1 MDTRRPGLSLSS
13 PLSSLSCS
21 LYYHLRTSSVKLH
34 NSSLQSFK
42 RSFVVF
48 LPGHLRLAATVM
60 ESLPPPVPY
69 QAYRSKRHS
78 RNFSNQTLPPSTT
91 PSPLPPS
98 SPTSIT
104 AVHEPLPSSA
114 RPEASRAETDYRP
127 MDKTRRRSSLGR
139 EPPVLEISTKSVP
152 ASEPNRNSSP
162 PNSATPTNGS
172 NGTIQPTIA
181 ATLHP
186 RPASSASTSIRPVD
200 TSRRASDIPS
210 SSSAS
215 TPTTSRRTST
225 FRHIPP
231 RHPSAAATPST
242 LRSSTGS
249 FVRDSPVSARQ
260 FDQVP
265 TPRET
270 IRPTPVKPIAHTSSH
285 GTQIS
290 TTSTL
295 GSDSHTHTPVHRHDT
310 SRTHSPHVSSD
321 LPHPSVRTTSLQHSL
336 HPSTKSPSPV
346 PLSGTPTPIGSA
358 SPASTPSRS
367 HTPIRTS
374 APYRPGFQP
383 KGVYRPR
390 TDEFLDARRE
400 FRDVGRV
407 ERTRLERRLEKL
419 IHLHFGSES
428 EKKAVERPRQSKRM
442 SSLFDFD
449 IKELRNMDA
458 GDLWRGVVQSQI
470 TPGSKADI
478 RAAEQHVTPWQ
489 EDATVSACPLCTAS
503 FHSITNR
510 KHHCRLCGRII
521 CALPPKHPQRPAT
534 CSLLFVVDPKSG
546 RIEEVGE
553 GVDYGVRKRGSPTVN
568 GRGKEKE
575 ELGEEDKFLKGVRI
589 CRDCRPILLHQQYIH
604 ENAGAS
610 TFARLY
616 DVFISLEKEIEDS
629 LPLFQ
634 ELLLTL
640 SHDDQPTPEASA
652 ARKRLLEAFAQYDA
666 LAKRIRKLPTSGAGS
681 SQDRVQAAVLSR
693 ANAFLQKNMFPLQ
706 SLPKP
711 KKATSSPVPRQE
723 AQAVDP
729 DSEVAHALQPLLEQE
744 ALLESFINE
753 AKAHRKFEDVK
764 TLKSS
769 LRDIQVEI
777 DRIMA
782 NSQNGGLPVNGKG
795 QSK

>member
-1 MDTRRPGLSLSS
+1 
-13 PLSSLSCS
+13 
-21 LYYHLRTSSVKLH
+21 
-34 NSSLQSFK
+34 
-42 RSFVVF
+42 
-48 LPGHLRLAATVM
+48 M

-78 RNFSNQTLPPSTT
+78 RNFSNQTLPTSTT

-104 AVHEPLPSSA
+104 TFHAPFPSPAHS
-114 RPEASRAETDYRP
+114 EASKAVTDYRP
-127 MDKTRRRSSLGR
+127 SDKTRRRSSLGR
-139 EPPVLEISTKSVP
+139 EPPVLEISTEPVRI
-152 ASEPNRNSSP
+152 SEPDRNPSP
-162 PNSATPTNGS
+162 PHSATPTNGTVS
-172 NGTIQPTIA
+172 TIQSTTA
-181 ATLHP
+181 ATMHTPPDSL
-186 RPASSASTSIRPVD
+186 ASASIHRAD
-200 TSRRASDIPS
+200 ASRRSSDIPSS

-215 TPTTSRRTST
+215 TPTTSRRIST
-225 FRHIPP
+225 FRRIPP
-231 RHPSAAATPST
+231 RHSSAAATPSS
-242 LRSSTGS
+242 LRSSTGPS
-249 FVRDSPVSARQ
+249 VRDSPVSARQ

-270 IRPTPVKPIAHTSSH
+270 TRPAPIAHTPSH
-285 GTQIS
+285 GT
-290 TTSTL
+290 TSSL
-295 GSDSHTHTPVHRHDT
+295 GTDSHTHTPVPRHDA
-310 SRTHSPHVSSD
+310 SRSHSPHISSD
-321 LPHPSVRTTSLQHSL
+321 LPHPSVRTTFLQHSL
-336 HPSTKSPSPV
+336 HPSANSPSPA
-346 PLSGTPTPIGSA
+346 PISGAPTPIGSA

-367 HTPIRTS
+367 HTPIRAS

-458 GDLWRGVVQSQI
+458 GDLWRGVVQSQV

-478 RAAEQHVTPWQ
+478 RAAEQHITPWQ

-503 FHSITNR
+503 FHPITNR

-693 ANAFLQKNMFPLQ
+693 ANTFLQKNMFPLQ

-711 KKATSSPVPRQE
+711 KKATASPVPRQE

-782 NSQNGGLPVNGKG
+782 NSHSGGLPVNGKG
-795 QSK
+795 QIK